1 MLFSVF
7 EIDKSILAVSIPS
20 VLEITRL
27 GKLHKVRGAEN
38 SVSGLTNLRGKI
50 VTILDGGLIMNLR
63 QAQITTQSRI
73 IIFKNKAEL
82 GANLKDEDNL
92 VIPNENIGIVVDKI
106 RQVMNVEEDKIDN
119 VPANLKSP
127 FIDQVFSFE
136 SDYISVVDPFKLI
149 NQLSRKEK

>member
-7 EIDKSILAVSIPS
+7 EIDTSILAVSIPS

-82 GANLKDEDNL
+82 GANLKIEDNL

>member
-7 EIDKSILAVSIPS
+7 EIDTSILAVSIPS

>member
-7 EIDKSILAVSIPS
+7 EIDKSILAVPIPS

-149 NQLSRKEK
+149 NQLSRKEE